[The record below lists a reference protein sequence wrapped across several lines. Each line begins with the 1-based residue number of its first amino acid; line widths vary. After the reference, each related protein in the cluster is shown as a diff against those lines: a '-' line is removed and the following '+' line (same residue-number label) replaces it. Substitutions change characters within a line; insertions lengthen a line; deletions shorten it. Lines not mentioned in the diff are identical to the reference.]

1 MGKDTVTVWTRQVL
15 QVWEELQRTGVYRV
29 RESYVRDKNGPI
41 SDYYLELY
49 RWYTHQCRKHVS
61 IPEELEYPIW
71 LALTEE
77 SRLPPAEHTVSLTLE
92 IPESCL
98 FIIDYDKWGYRVN
111 HWYIPL
117 DKEDEQRHNEELK
130 RCGIGNEAL
139 LIMTDKGNY
148 YPMLRQKIIRSWE
161 RMFTAPSENPD
172 ANVGTTWEL
181 RREWVREV
189 EFYGT

>member
-1 MGKDTVTVWTRQVL
+1 MGNDTVTVWTRQVL
-15 QVWEELQRTGVYRV
+15 PVWEELQRTGVYRV
-29 RESYVRDKNGPI
+29 RESYIRDKNGSI

-49 RWYTHQCRKHVS
+49 RWYTHLCREYVS
-61 IPEELEYPIW
+61 IEEGLDYPIW

-77 SRLPPAEHTVSLTLE
+77 SRLPLAENTVSLTLE
-92 IPESCL
+92 IPKSCL

-111 HWYIPL
+111 HWYVPL
-117 DKEDEQRHNEELK
+117 NKEDEQRHNEELK

-161 RMFTAPSENPD
+161 RIFTTPSENPN

-181 RREWVREV
+181 KQEWVKEV
-189 EFYGT
+189 ELFGT